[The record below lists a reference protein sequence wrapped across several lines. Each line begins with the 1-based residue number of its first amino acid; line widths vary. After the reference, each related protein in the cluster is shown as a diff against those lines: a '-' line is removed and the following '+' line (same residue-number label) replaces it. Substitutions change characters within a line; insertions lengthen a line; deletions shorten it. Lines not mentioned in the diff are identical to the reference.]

1 MDIIRKKEEL
11 QLPLLFAHIRLRK
24 HQGVL
29 IFLTCATADVE
40 HYLIQ
45 TLRDELEEEYA
56 FETIPL
62 HTEDYAPFT
71 AIWHRPT
78 GTKTLLIFNAFDFE
92 AFYQKPDAFKTQ
104 IDNLCANLNLNR
116 DFIPEKKLKCVFIL
130 PPEVEHRIALTASDF
145 YHFKSYTAAFT
156 DDAAFHRGITEA
168 EQGDEGREDRIAFL
182 LRRLKK
188 ASGAKQLA
196 PLHFE

>member
-11 QLPLLFAHIRLRK
+11 QLPLLFAHIRLRE

-62 HTEDYAPFT
+62 HIQDYAPFT
-71 AIWHRPT
+71 AIWHRPV
-78 GTKTLLIFNAFDFE
+78 GTKTLLIFNAFPFE

-116 DFIPEKKLKCVFIL
+116 DFIPEKKLKCIFIL

-156 DDAAFHRGITEA
+156 DDAAFHR
-168 EQGDEGREDRIAFL
+168 
-182 LRRLKK
+182 
-188 ASGAKQLA
+188 
-196 PLHFE
+196 